1 MRHPRKIAHCV
12 IFMDDG
18 RIVDDAPKDDF
29 FGKPRLERAQQFL
42 ARILQH

>member
-1 MRHPRKIAHCV
+1 MRRPRRIAHRV
-12 IFMDDG
+12 IFMDHG

-29 FGKPRLERAQQFL
+29 FGKLRLERAQQFL

>member
-1 MRHPRKIAHCV
+1 MRRPRKVAHCV
-12 IFMDDG
+12 IVMDDG